1 MLKRLRLKF
10 VCISM
15 ALVTLLLGVLL
26 GLVLHQT
33 RAGLERESLRMMEAA
48 LHPPEGGM
56 RPGARPDKGPVR
68 LPFFTLVLEKDGA
81 VRAEGESAVYDLT
94 DGTLVQEL
102 AGAALASDRPSG
114 MLPDYALRYLRGEP
128 AGGAQRIVFADVSSE
143 RATMAQLWKTCLL
156 LGALGFAAFLGASIL
171 LARWAVRPVE
181 RAWQQQRQFVADA
194 SHELKTPLTVV
205 ITNAELL
212 QDARYDAAARARFAG
227 SILEMSRRMRRL
239 VEAMLTLAR
248 ADCGGP
254 SAELAP
260 VAFSELTVQALLP
273 FEALFFER
281 GLTLESAVEPDLC
294 VRGSAA
300 RLRQAVEALLDNAQ
314 KYAAAPGTVTVTLT
328 RRRGRC
334 VLSVASSGAPIPPET
349 LAHLFERFYR
359 ADPARTGAG
368 GFGLG
373 LSIAEAVVRAHGGR
387 MRAESA
393 GGVNTF
399 FIELDAL

>member
-1 MLKRLRLKF
+1 MLRRLRVKF

-15 ALVTLLLGVLL
+15 ALLALLLGVLF

-33 RAGLERESLRMMEAA
+33 RAGLERESLQMMEAA
-48 LHPPEGGM
+48 LHPPEGPI
-56 RPGARPDKGPVR
+56 RPGARPDEGPVR
-68 LPFFTLVLEKDGA
+68 LPFFTLVAEEDGT
-81 VRAEGESAVYDLT
+81 VRAEGESAAYDLT
-94 DGTLVQEL
+94 DAALLQALTE
-102 AGAALASDRPSG
+102 AALASETPSG
-114 MLPDYALRYLRGEP
+114 MLADYALRYLRSGQED
-128 AGGAQRIVFADVSSE
+128 GAQRIVFADVSSE
-143 RATMAQLWKTCLL
+143 RATMAQLWQTCLL
-156 LGALGFAAFLGASIL
+156 LGALGFAAFLGADIL

-194 SHELKTPLTVV
+194 SHELKTPLTVI

-212 QDARYDAAARARFAG
+212 QDGRYDGAARARFAD
-227 SILEMSRRMRRL
+227 SILEMSRRMRQL

-254 SAELAP
+254 AAELAP
-260 VAFSELTVQALLP
+260 VALSELTEQALLP
-273 FEALFFER
+273 FEAVFFER
-281 GLTLESAVEPDLC
+281 GLTLESDIEPGLR

-300 RLRQAVEALLDNAQ
+300 RLRQAAEALLDNAQ
-314 KYAAAPGTVTVTLT
+314 KYAAAPGTVTVTLA

-334 VLSVASSGAPIPPET
+334 VLSVASPGAPIPPET

-359 ADPARTGAG
+359 GDPARGAG

-373 LSIAEAVVRAHGGR
+373 LSIAEAVVRTHGGR

>member
-56 RPGARPDKGPVR
+56 HPGARPDKGPVR

-143 RATMAQLWKTCLL
+143 RATMAQLW
-156 LGALGFAAFLGASIL
+156 
-171 LARWAVRPVE
+171 
-181 RAWQQQRQFVADA
+181 
-194 SHELKTPLTVV
+194 
-205 ITNAELL
+205 
-212 QDARYDAAARARFAG
+212 
-227 SILEMSRRMRRL
+227 
-239 VEAMLTLAR
+239 
-248 ADCGGP
+248 
-254 SAELAP
+254 
-260 VAFSELTVQALLP
+260 
-273 FEALFFER
+273 
-281 GLTLESAVEPDLC
+281 
-294 VRGSAA
+294 
-300 RLRQAVEALLDNAQ
+300 
-314 KYAAAPGTVTVTLT
+314 
-328 RRRGRC
+328 
-334 VLSVASSGAPIPPET
+334 
-349 LAHLFERFYR
+349 
-359 ADPARTGAG
+359 
-368 GFGLG
+368 
-373 LSIAEAVVRAHGGR
+373 
-387 MRAESA
+387 
-393 GGVNTF
+393 
-399 FIELDAL
+399 